1 MDGNAPRRGTARGWL
16 VGLLL
21 VGLLAAV
28 GIASTGSVPGGS
40 GGARRPS
47 EQLLDVTMSL
57 LVVLV
62 LVGGV
67 VALVVFSLFRR
78 EDAVATAT
86 GRKQRRT
93 PAQAVMSLVLGL
105 ALVVVA
111 LRFVRSDDGPDGGDG
126 LLPGLDG
133 IPGVAEAQEGRYE
146 PEFTPW
152 PVAITIVLALAA
164 AAALVLRRRARRSAL
179 GAEHATE
186 PEAVLA
192 DVLDET
198 LDDLRAES
206 DPRRAVIAAYA
217 RMERALGAAGLPRR
231 ETEAPE
237 EYLSRLLDALELTR
251 RDAGRLTD
259 LFTWARFSGH
269 DVQPEMKRE
278 AIDTLE
284 HVRDELRDVVERREA
299 EAAARLEGLP
309 A

>member
-1 MDGNAPRRGTARGWL
+1 MDGNAPRRGTTRGWL
-16 VGLLL
+16 LALLL
-21 VGLLAAV
+21 TGLLAAV
-28 GIASTGSVPGGS
+28 GIASTGAVPGGS

-57 LVVLV
+57 LVVVV

-78 EDAVATAT
+78 EDAVATAI

-93 PAQAVMSLVLGL
+93 PAQALLSLVLGV
-105 ALVVVA
+105 ALVIVA
-111 LRFVRSDDGPDGGDG
+111 LRFVRSDEGPDGGDG

-152 PVAITIVLALAA
+152 PVVITVVLALAA
-164 AAALVLRRRARRSAL
+164 AAALGLRRRARRSAL
-179 GAEHATE
+179 GTEVSAE
-186 PEAVLA
+186 PEAALA

-206 DPRRAVIAAYA
+206 DPRRAVIGAYA
-217 RMERALGAAGLPRR
+217 RMERALAAAGLPRR
-231 ETEAPE
+231 EAEAPD
-237 EYLSRLLDALELTR
+237 EYLARLLGALELTR

-278 AIDTLE
+278 AIETLE
-284 HVRDELRDVVERREA
+284 HVRDELRSVVERREA
-299 EAAARLEGLP
+299 EMAARREGLP